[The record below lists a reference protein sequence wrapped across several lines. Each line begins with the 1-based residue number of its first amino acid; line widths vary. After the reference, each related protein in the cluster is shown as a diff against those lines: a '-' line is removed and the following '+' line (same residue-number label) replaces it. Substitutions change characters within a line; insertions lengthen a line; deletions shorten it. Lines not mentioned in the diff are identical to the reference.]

1 MIVGFN
7 EASVLV
13 FLFHSEK
20 DLKHISNLTAFNIL
34 CGLHSA
40 LKTTILMKLEKKVEI
55 ETHLNV
61 TVGRNAL
68 SLDGALDFVD
78 LHGELFSTFS
88 SKILENSGSSE
99 TFFFRNSIR
108 RRSGGNL
115 RGR

>member
-1 MIVGFN
+1 
-7 EASVLV
+7 
-13 FLFHSEK
+13 
-20 DLKHISNLTAFNIL
+20 
-34 CGLHSA
+34 
-40 LKTTILMKLEKKVEI
+40 MKLEKKVEI

-88 SKILENSGSSE
+88 SKILENSKSSE